1 MAERPLLAMPRPERR
16 APPPGRPPREKIPS
30 ADAGRQAGRLG
41 PKFERLARALGD
53 PEVLGE
59 LRDDPSAI
67 VPERALVFEV
77 ASEVAD
83 FYRAVRG
90 VPGLEFLGEDEGDAA
105 PDEDFYVPDKDGDP
119 REDKRVPRRF
129 YFTIPDQTALGE
141 LVSLWQK
148 FQRGEKLGRGR
159 TAWRD
164 VFEHLADVR
173 AWGPKDRLT
182 EEAIED
188 WRERLQIAPDTPIRF
203 EVEFWYRDNA
213 ARRETAESAIT
224 EKLRELGA
232 ELLDRSV
239 INAIRY
245 HAVLAH
251 VSPAVVQDLL
261 DHPDVGLV
269 ALDDVMLL
277 RPQSMVSGPVEGDLD
292 DAFEMGAGEG
302 GAELETPIAALLD
315 GVAMTQHDRLTD
327 RLIVDDPDNFAEKYG
342 AAAEQ
347 RHGTAM
353 ASLIL
358 HGDLNAPGPGAAG
371 QTSPVCSSRH
381 APRAGRARRCSGS
394 HAAEPSRHRSD
405 LARIHSHV

>member
-1 MAERPLLAMPRPERR
+1 MRAARPE
-16 APPPGRPPREKIPS
+16 GS
-30 ADAGRQAGRLG
+30 G

-213 ARRETAESAIT
+213 AR
-224 EKLRELGA
+224 
-232 ELLDRSV
+232 
-239 INAIRY
+239 
-245 HAVLAH
+245 
-251 VSPAVVQDLL
+251 
-261 DHPDVGLV
+261 
-269 ALDDVMLL
+269 
-277 RPQSMVSGPVEGDLD
+277 
-292 DAFEMGAGEG
+292 
-302 GAELETPIAALLD
+302 
-315 GVAMTQHDRLTD
+315 
-327 RLIVDDPDNFAEKYG
+327 
-342 AAAEQ
+342 
-347 RHGTAM
+347 
-353 ASLIL
+353 
-358 HGDLNAPGPGAAG
+358 
-371 QTSPVCSSRH
+371 
-381 APRAGRARRCSGS
+381 AGRRRNQPLRKNCANWALNCSIAR
-394 HAAEPSRHRSD
+394 
-405 LARIHSHV
+405 